1 MLRGVLAKVGT
12 LFACLCLML
21 VTANIADAAGVEVTT
36 AKDNPTVTVS
46 LGEASWYGSDMSVT
60 CYAPGYNGAASL
72 AANSK
77 YVVYLDQVKAAASF
91 TFTINT
97 APAAGEY
104 KLVLGCKG
112 SKLEKTFVFGNNVL
126 NQDNNTNTN
135 TTVTSVPSGVKAAQ
149 SAATAVKVSWGAVN
163 GANGYDVYRS
173 TSAAKGYAKI
183 GTATSAAYT
192 DKKVKAGTTYYYKVA
207 VSGTNQMSA
216 AAKVSVLKA
225 PKATVKAGKKKV
237 TVSWKKVSNAKGYK
251 VYISTKSK
259 KGYKLK
265 ATIKGKA
272 KTKCVIKKL
281 KSKKKYY
288 VKVAAYIGSGKKV
301 VVGKQSAAVKV
312 KVK

>member
-12 LFACLCLML
+12 LFACVCMVF
-21 VTANIADAAGVEVTT
+21 VTANAASAAGVQVTT
-36 AKDNPTVTVS
+36 AKDDPTVNVS
-46 LGEASWYGSDMSVT
+46 LSEASWYGNDMSVT
-60 CYAPGYNGAASL
+60 CYAPGYNSAAGL

-77 YVVYLDQVKAAASF
+77 YVVYLDQVKAAAGF

-112 SKLEKTFVFGNNVL
+112 SKLETVFKFGENASAPAA
-126 NQDNNTNTN
+126 NTPS
-135 TTVTSVPSGVKAAQ
+135 VIASSVPAGIKAVQ
-149 SAATAVKVSWGAVN
+149 SAATAVKVSWGAVG
-163 GANGYDVYRS
+163 GAGSYDVYRS
-173 TSAAKGYAKI
+173 VSAGKGYAKI
-183 GTATSAAYT
+183 GSAKTASFT
-192 DKKVKAGTTYYYKVA
+192 DKKVKAGKTYYYKVA
-207 VSGTNQMSA
+207 ISGSNNMSA

-225 PKATVKAGKKKV
+225 PKVLVKAGKKKI

-251 VYISTKSK
+251 VYVSAKSK

-265 ATIKGKA
+265 AAVKGKA

-281 KSKKKYY
+281 KRKKKYY
-288 VKVAAYIGSGKKV
+288 VKVAAYRGSGKKI
-301 VVGKQSAAVKV
+301 VVGKQSSAVKV